1 MPARRFGDTFPR
13 LFAAALFQEL
23 CFAFLIHIPGYFE
36 NLGATEGRIGLLFS
50 VCAVASLLMRP
61 LLGRILDKTHRR
73 TVLLIAGPAN
83 AIVVL
88 ILATTETWGPY
99 LWAIFLVQRVL
110 QLGLF
115 TTIIT
120 YAADAIPVSTRTQ
133 GLAIYGLSGLV
144 PIAGGG
150 FFGDVVIDGFGFG
163 GLFVGAAIS
172 MAISWGIVWTMPT
185 LPIRTPEPRRSF
197 WAAFA
202 QRNLLPLWFGT
213 LMFAIGMESVFTF
226 TRTYVADRGV
236 GSTGVFFAA
245 YGTVAALTRIVGG
258 RVYDV
263 VPHRPMLV
271 SSLAFYGL
279 GLGAMA
285 FAEHVAVLVIAAG
298 MTGMAHGAAFP
309 LLSSEVVNRA
319 RESERGSA
327 MSIFTALFDVALLLG
342 APLVGLVIDLS
353 GYRLAFSVAGVALV
367 LGALTYLIW
376 DRRSVAA
383 ELAMAGEEV

>member
-150 FFGDVVIDGFGFG
+150 FFGDVVIDG
-163 GLFVGAAIS
+163 
-172 MAISWGIVWTMPT
+172 
-185 LPIRTPEPRRSF
+185 
-197 WAAFA
+197 
-202 QRNLLPLWFGT
+202 
-213 LMFAIGMESVFTF
+213 
-226 TRTYVADRGV
+226 
-236 GSTGVFFAA
+236 
-245 YGTVAALTRIVGG
+245 
-258 RVYDV
+258 
-263 VPHRPMLV
+263 
-271 SSLAFYGL
+271 
-279 GLGAMA
+279 
-285 FAEHVAVLVIAAG
+285 
-298 MTGMAHGAAFP
+298 
-309 LLSSEVVNRA
+309 
-319 RESERGSA
+319 
-327 MSIFTALFDVALLLG
+327 
-342 APLVGLVIDLS
+342 
-353 GYRLAFSVAGVALV
+353 
-367 LGALTYLIW
+367 
-376 DRRSVAA
+376 
-383 ELAMAGEEV
+383 